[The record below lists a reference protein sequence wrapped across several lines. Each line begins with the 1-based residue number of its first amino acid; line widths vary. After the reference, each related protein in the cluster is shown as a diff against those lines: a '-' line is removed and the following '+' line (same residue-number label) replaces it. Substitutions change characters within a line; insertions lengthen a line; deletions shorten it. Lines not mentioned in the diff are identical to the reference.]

1 VGLFGEDLVGRAVTV
16 EPGLDRFLAGTAPE
30 RLERLVRRVLD
41 PDLHPLL
48 PAIRAALKQAGQQA
62 VDEVVWL
69 ELLCEQHRD
78 VAFSPWGQV
87 GRPCYPAGPGEVGI
101 PFDEDRFRQLEGRMA
116 EEALAVCGRVGL
128 LRRTEGVF
136 AATADGLAWAGV
148 PAGPGA
154 SVWVTSDLEVMVPPG
169 GLSPV
174 ERLQLESFARCTGRD
189 VVERYRL
196 EKQTL
201 AAWLRT
207 GTLDGVLSLLSAH
220 APAVPRTVTDALTA
234 WAYSLERVVLVHGVL
249 LVELPSDTT
258 GVEAE

>member
-1 VGLFGEDLVGRAVTV
+1 
-16 EPGLDRFLAGTAPE
+16 
-30 RLERLVRRVLD
+30 
-41 PDLHPLL
+41 
-48 PAIRAALKQAGQQA
+48 
-62 VDEVVWL
+62 
-69 ELLCEQHRD
+69 
-78 VAFSPWGQV
+78 
-87 GRPCYPAGPGEVGI
+87 
-101 PFDEDRFRQLEGRMA
+101 
-116 EEALAVCGRVGL
+116 
-128 LRRTEGVF
+128 
-136 AATADGLAWAGV
+136 
-148 PAGPGA
+148 
-154 SVWVTSDLEVMVPPG
+154 MVPPG